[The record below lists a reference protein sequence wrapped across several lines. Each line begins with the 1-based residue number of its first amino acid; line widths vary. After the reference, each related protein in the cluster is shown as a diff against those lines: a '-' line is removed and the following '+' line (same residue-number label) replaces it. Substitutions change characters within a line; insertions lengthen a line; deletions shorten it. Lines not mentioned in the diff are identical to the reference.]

1 MIEPFRTLIT
11 VVLFIVVLGSLVL
24 IHEIG
29 HFVMARLAR
38 IRVLEFGIG
47 FPPRARILGE
57 GRASAE
63 DVALAAS
70 RRDRALAEARLAGD
84 RDLVE
89 AILDEE
95 PERARGTLYTLN
107 WLPIGGFV
115 KLEGEDGDDAGDP
128 RSFASA
134 RLPTKVVILLAGV
147 MMNLLLSLAIFTLIA
162 WLASPVV
169 GRTIPKVEPGS
180 PADRAHLVAG
190 DSIVS
195 VNGMRHDL
203 FTLGTSDVIDDLR
216 QNLGQTVTLQIAHA
230 DGTRA
235 DVPVT
240 LRTAEETKD
249 PDGDGPLLGKGALGI
264 TVTDQKVG
272 FPAFFSGDYVQRDLP
287 TAVGI
292 GANETVRWFG
302 VIIDGLASLG
312 HQVVTDPTAAPPV
325 SGPIGIATQI
335 GDIFFGAGIVMTIY
349 VMGILSANLALV
361 NILPF
366 PPLDGG
372 RILMLVLKRVLGAR
386 LSLRA
391 EQMTYVV
398 GFAFLFA
405 FLIWVSGFDI
415 VRILSGGGS

>member
-24 IHEIG
+24 IHELG
-29 HFVMARLAR
+29 HFVSARLAG

-47 FPPRARILGE
+47 FPPRAKVLRSQGE
-57 GRASAE
+57 
-63 DVALAAS
+63 
-70 RRDRALAEARLAGD
+70 
-84 RDLVE
+84 
-89 AILDEE
+89 
-95 PERARGTLYTLN
+95 TLYTLN

-115 KLEGEDGDDAGDP
+115 KLEGEDGDASDDP
-128 RSFASA
+128 RSFVRA
-134 RLPTKVVILLAGV
+134 RLPVKVVILLAGV
-147 MMNLLLSLAIFTLIA
+147 LMNLLLSFAIFTMIA
-162 WLASPVV
+162 WLAAPVV
-169 GRTIPKVEPGS
+169 GRTIPAVEPGS
-180 PADRAHLVAG
+180 PADRAGLVAG

-195 VNGMRHDL
+195 VNGVRRDL
-203 FTLGTSDVIDDLR
+203 FTLATADVLDDLR
-216 QNLGQTVTLQIAHA
+216 ANVGQTVTLQVVHA

-249 PDGDGPLLGKGALGI
+249 PDGPDGPLVGKGALGI
-264 TVTDQKVG
+264 ASTDPAVG
-272 FPAFFSGDYVQRDLP
+272 FPGYFSGDYVQRALP
-287 TAVGI
+287 AAIGI
-292 GANETVRWFG
+292 GASETTRWFG

-312 HQVVTDPTAAPPV
+312 RQVVTDPTAAPPV

-349 VMGILSANLALV
+349 VAGILSANLALV
-361 NILPF
+361 NVLPF

-372 RILMLVLKRVLGAR
+372 RILMLVLKRILGAR

-415 VRILSGGGS
+415 VRILSGGGG